1 MTYLHKLILVL
12 IWAIVP
18 FMVHA
23 SLSSPPLSCPTDS
36 LQITLQ
42 SSNLCSRSPIEFQ
55 ANLLNTNLV
64 WDYGDGTV
72 NNGLTDGHA
81 THIYLEPG
89 DYTVSATADY
99 GDECYETQT
108 INIQVLTNEVDFT
121 YQVYNKTVTFTAIP
135 SPYSA
140 IERYNWNLGDG
151 ALASGLTTN
160 LEYTYLKNGEYTV
173 TLIGEGAC
181 MSAPTIKTIMVGT
194 PPSPEDSP
202 TACSDGLDNDG
213 DGLIDCEDS
222 ECECICT
229 RGSFGCCDDFTAE
242 FNILHATPGGS
253 DGQITIIPSGGSG
266 KAENYQVTWD
276 ISPAPIGLEAKDLAP
291 GNYTVT
297 VTDTAYG
304 CSLSFNLTVTE
315 DNCRTIDMTTTID
328 IISPAICDN
337 NNGSASVQHIGGTA
351 PYTYLWSDASTGT
364 TATNLAS
371 GTQTVTVTDASGCFN
386 VQEFEM
392 SSTAQEVN
400 AQFLYEIT
408 SDSILFTNLS
418 SGPVSSNQ
426 WTFNTPDPIR
436 NNRVPLP
443 PAGNYEICLIVE
455 NDCGTTNQVCQT
467 IGIAPECASEVLT
480 INVLD
485 GQLKYCTREPV
496 FLSTNVTAEKYTW
509 FFGDTNAFTGSEST
523 TSGSALGNTS
533 HLYFEAINPEVT
545 LIVDYGNGC
554 MDSTSIQ
561 LEIQSSAADFSYTV
575 TDGIGQ
581 FIADTTEFISKYTWL
596 FVGPTT
602 SASASGRMVD
612 FSFPESGEYT
622 VTLMPTGNCDAM
634 ITQKI
639 VLAQTNNTPE
649 NTPRA
654 CSDGLDNDGDGLLDC
669 EDSDCQCPDC
679 PTDLILES
687 QIDIDNFPI
696 SYPTCTTIPGDVIIQ
711 SVDSD
716 INNLDAL
723 NQITEIGGSLV
734 IVENPALENL
744 SGIDQLISI
753 GKDFEIDQNPLLTNL
768 HDLSRLTSIG
778 GTFAIGEN
786 INLSQLFSPNNNQF
800 NRIGGD
806 FLLYGDT
813 WLANLHSLENLS
825 SIGGSLEIANQSIL
839 LSLEGL
845 DNITSIEGSLL
856 LSNNSQLRTLS
867 ALIILGNIDGEILVT
882 NNPNLTT
889 LSGIDN
895 IQTSGITKISLQSST
910 TLSYCSVNS
919 VCNFIAA
926 AGNVKVLDNATGC
939 ATPEEIA
946 AACLDPSLPEIFVDY
961 PWLSDLVNPANCSNE
976 QITEYKTGSG
986 SIFLL
991 VTTPL
996 SSITYNTSGQV
1007 WCTSTPTYNCQS
1019 FYTIDEV
1026 IRVWD
1031 CNGSIVIDQDEDG
1044 TPFPEDP
1051 DDNDPCIPD
1060 NTVANC
1066 DTNIV
1071 VERPTIFIE
1080 YPWLTDLVDV
1090 NDCEGVSILAYQSGS
1105 FIYVLVDTPSS
1116 SILYNEQGNLYC
1128 TNGTGLNCLDF
1139 YVVSDTLNTWQC
1151 GPSPV
1156 DADMDGTIA
1165 IDDPDDNDPCVPDNT
1180 LANCNTNGGN
1190 VPPAFF
1196 EDYPWLND
1204 LVDVND
1210 CEGTSIL
1217 VYQSGT
1223 YTYVLVETSTS
1234 SILYNGQGSLYCTN
1248 GPGLNCLDFYT
1259 VSEELHNWTCG
1270 ATTTPIDVDQD
1281 GTPAS
1286 SDPDDNDPCVP
1297 DNSLSNC
1304 ATNSEVPT
1312 FFEEYTWLANFVDPI
1327 ACNGDSI
1334 TIYKSG
1340 GYTYL
1345 LLTKGTSSIL
1355 YNAQGTEYCVG
1366 SPVYICTD
1374 LYAIDEIIET
1384 WKCSI
1389 TTPYIPTGECSNF
1402 TGNVRRIN
1410 CSDGTPFI
1418 FIELPNGTIY
1428 DPYFPEGMEFDFE
1441 DGATINFDFVWANF
1455 WSPCNFVQGTIELTC
1470 VSASEA
1476 CICPD
1481 TDLPVCGVDG
1491 NTYKNECEATCA
1503 GVEVLSQT
1511 ECGSVVPNFY
1521 SSFPWLAD
1529 LFDTDTCVNETITVY
1544 RSSLYTGYKYVVLQ
1558 GPGWTELYFQDGT
1571 LFCQSTPD
1579 YDCIAEYA
1587 LVEAEH
1593 TWICPS
1599 STFDTSSSN
1608 RVVNMT
1614 STVYKDATKQ
1624 ASTTNRRYP
1633 AKDDLSISRITQEKE
1648 VDNFTLFP
1656 NPTNGNSAIK
1666 IGTSA
1671 QTKLLQVRSITGTVI
1686 LEMTIEKNSGEQII
1700 PLDLSGVLSG
1710 IYMVQVQQAS
1720 GVLTKRLIVN

>member
-12 IWAIVP
+12 IWALVP
-18 FMVHA
+18 FMVQA

-42 SSNLCSRSPIEFQ
+42 SSTLCSRSPIEFQ
-55 ANLLNTNLV
+55 SNLLNTNLV

-89 DYTVSATADY
+89 DYTISVTADY
-99 GDECYETQT
+99 GNDCYETEI

-121 YQVYNKTVTFTAIP
+121 YQVYNKTVTFTAVP

-140 IERYNWNLGDG
+140 IERYSWNLGDG

-173 TLIGEGAC
+173 TLIGEGVC

-202 TACSDGLDNDG
+202 SACTDGLDNDG
-213 DGLIDCEDS
+213 DGLIDCEDA

-229 RGSFGCCDDFTAE
+229 SGSFGCCDDFTAE
-242 FNILHATPGGS
+242 FNILHATPGES

-276 ISPAPIGLEAKDLAP
+276 IIPAPNGLEAKDLAP
-291 GNYTVT
+291 GNYAVT
-297 VTDTAYG
+297 LTDMAYG
-304 CSLSFNLTVTE
+304 CNLSFNLQITE
-315 DNCRTIDMTTTID
+315 DNCRTIAMTTTID
-328 IISPAICDN
+328 ITSLAVCDN
-337 NNGSASVQHIGGTA
+337 NNGSASLQHTGGTA

-364 TATNLAS
+364 TATNLAT
-371 GTQTVTVTDASGCFN
+371 GTQSVTVTDASGCFN

-392 SSTAQEVN
+392 GSTAQEVN

-436 NNRVPLP
+436 NNRIPLP

-455 NDCGTTNQVCQT
+455 NDCGTSNKVCQT
-467 IGIAPECASEVLT
+467 IGIAPECASEVLS

-485 GQLKYCTREPV
+485 GQLNYCTRQPV

-509 FFGDTNAFTGSEST
+509 FFGDTNAFTGTEST
-523 TSGSALGNTS
+523 TSGSALANTS
-533 HLYFEAINPEVT
+533 HLYFEAINPEVR

-561 LEIQSSAADFSYTV
+561 LAIKSSEADFSYTV
-575 TDGIGQ
+575 TDGVGQ
-581 FIADTTEFISKYTWL
+581 FIADTTDHITKYTW
-596 FVGPTT
+596 FFAGPTT
-602 SASASGRMVD
+602 SANASGRIVD

-622 VTLMPTGNCDAM
+622 VTLMPTGDCDAT

-649 NTPRA
+649 NNPRA

-687 QIDIDNFPI
+687 QIDVDNFPI

-711 SVDSD
+711 SIESD

-723 NQITEIGGSLV
+723 NQITNIGGNLV

-744 SGIDQLISI
+744 SGIDQLVSI
-753 GKDFEIDQNPLLTNL
+753 GGDFEIDQNPLLTNL
-768 HDLSRLTSIG
+768 HALSKLTSIG

-786 INLSQLFSPNNNQF
+786 INLSQLFNPTNNQF
-800 NRIGGD
+800 NSIGSD
-806 FLLYGDT
+806 LLLYGDT
-813 WLANLHSLENLS
+813 WLANLHSLEGIS
-825 SIGGSLEIANQSIL
+825 TIGGSLEIANQSIL
-839 LSLEGL
+839 LNLEGL
-845 DNITSIEGSLL
+845 DNITSLGGSLL
-856 LSNNSQLRTLS
+856 LSNNSQLKTLS
-867 ALIILGNIDGEILVT
+867 ALIILGTIDGEILVS
-882 NNPNLTT
+882 NNPKLTT

-895 IQTSGITKISLQSST
+895 IQTSGISKISLQSST
-910 TLSYCSVNS
+910 NLSYCAVNS

-926 AGNVKVLDNATGC
+926 TGNIKVLDNATGC
-939 ATPEEIA
+939 ANPEEIA
-946 AACLDPSLPEIFVDY
+946 TACLDTTPTLPEIFVDY
-961 PWLSDLVNPANCSNE
+961 PWLNDFVNPNNCTNE

-986 SIFLL
+986 STYLL
-991 VTTPL
+991 VTTAL

-1007 WCTSTPTYNCQS
+1007 WCTSTPTYDCQS
-1019 FYTIDEV
+1019 FYAIEEV
-1026 IRVWD
+1026 IRVWNCD
-1031 CNGSIVIDQDEDG
+1031 GVIIIDQDEDG
-1044 TPFPEDP
+1044 TPLAEDP

-1071 VERPTIFIE
+1071 VERPTIFID
-1080 YPWLTDLVDV
+1080 YPWLSDLVDV
-1090 NDCEGVSILAYQSGS
+1090 TDCEGVSILAYQSGAYT
-1105 FIYVLVDTPSS
+1105 YVLVETPSS
-1116 SILYNEQGNLYC
+1116 SILYNEQGSLYC
-1128 TNGTGLNCLDF
+1128 TNGPGLNCLD
-1139 YVVSDTLNTWQC
+1139 YYTISDTLNTWQC

-1180 LANCNTNGGN
+1180 VSNCVTNSEI
-1190 VPPAFF
+1190 PAFF
-1196 EDYPWLND
+1196 EEYAWLN
-1204 LVDVND
+1204 
-1210 CEGTSIL
+1210 
-1217 VYQSGT
+1217 
-1223 YTYVLVETSTS
+1223 
-1234 SILYNGQGSLYCTN
+1234 
-1248 GPGLNCLDFYT
+1248 
-1259 VSEELHNWTCG
+1259 
-1270 ATTTPIDVDQD
+1270 
-1281 GTPAS
+1281 
-1286 SDPDDNDPCVP
+1286 
-1297 DNSLSNC
+1297 
-1304 ATNSEVPT
+1304 
-1312 FFEEYTWLANFVDPI
+1312 NFVDPI

-1366 SPVYICTD
+1366 SPVYICSD

-1384 WKCSI
+1384 WKCST
-1389 TTPYIPTGECSNF
+1389 TTPYVPTGDCSNF

-1441 DGATINFDFVWANF
+1441 DGATINFDFIWANF

-1470 VSASEA
+1470 VSASET

-1481 TDLPVCGVDG
+1481 TELPVCGVDG

-1503 GVEVLSQT
+1503 GVEVISQS
-1511 ECGSVVPNFY
+1511 ECGSTVPNFY
-1521 SSFPWLAD
+1521 SSFPWLTD

-1579 YDCIAEYA
+1579 YDCIVEFA

-1593 TWICPS
+1593 TWVCPS
-1599 STFDTSSSN
+1599 SSTSNSTSN
-1608 RVVNMT
+1608 
-1614 STVYKDATKQ
+1614 SIATTKSRFSNKI
-1624 ASTTNRRYP
+1624 ANTNRGIPHSSGIP
-1633 AKDDLSISRITQEKE
+1633 AQEKNST
-1648 VDNFTLFP
+1648 DFTLFP
-1656 NPTNGNSAIK
+1656 NPTHGNSSIK
-1666 IGTSA
+1666 LANAKHPMQI
-1671 QTKLLQVRSITGTVI
+1671 QVRSITGKIVHQI
-1686 LEMTIEKNSGEQII
+1686 AIDANSGEQHI
-1700 PLDLSGVLSG
+1700 PLNLKGLQAG
-1710 IYMVQVQQAS
+1710 IYLVQVQQETDI
-1720 GVLTKRLIVN
+1720 LTKRLVIH